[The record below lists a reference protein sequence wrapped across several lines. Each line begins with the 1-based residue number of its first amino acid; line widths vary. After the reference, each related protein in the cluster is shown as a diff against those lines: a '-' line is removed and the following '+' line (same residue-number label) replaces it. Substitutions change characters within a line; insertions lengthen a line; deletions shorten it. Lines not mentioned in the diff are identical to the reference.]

1 MYLYALNFIMMKQL
15 CATIAFLVAMLFATS
30 CEQQKLTL
38 YSIGVEKDNVSCTYD
53 RQWVEIK
60 YWLNEGSESGVS
72 VSKRADWILSI
83 DTNTPGVAKIEVDVN
98 SGAERSAKLTLIAK
112 DHVDKEITLTQIA
125 APAPGEQSHT
135 LMFYFFGTSLNRYF
149 KTNIADAK
157 QAIRRGILGNS
168 NRVIYLMQDDKTS
181 ARICEICYDSTNDE
195 CIERELEIIDLGS
208 DLITTDAIGENIA
221 KMAEY
226 AEASRYGIV
235 FAGHGQGWIPREVL
249 NGDGG
254 ISALSFT
261 NVWQPAIGAEVT
273 RAFGENNV
281 QVDPA
286 ELAEGIERSGVELDY
301 ILFDACFMANIETLY
316 DLRNS
321 ANYIIASPC
330 EIMGKG
336 FPYHRT
342 LPYLFAANGASS
354 DVKGVAESYY
364 KFYKDEYAGSS
375 RCGSIAVFD
384 CSEIEALAE
393 ATKTVVKS
401 ATYDYDASKLQT
413 YEGQKVHQFYDFGQ
427 WVRTVATDSD
437 ALTEFNTKLD
447 NAVVAKYT
455 LPTFYSAYGSY
466 GTYDID
472 VDVYSGITTS
482 APSEAYPTHWKQT
495 NWYKAVWGLE
505 N

>member
-1 MYLYALNFIMMKQL
+1 MKQL
-15 CATIAFLVAMLFATS
+15 CAIIAFLVALLSATS

-53 RQWVEIK
+53 RQFVEIN
-60 YWLNEGSESGVS
+60 YWLNEDAEGSVS
-72 VSKRADWILSI
+72 VSKKADWILSI

-98 SGAERSAKLTLIAK
+98 SGEERSATLTLIAK
-112 DHVDKEITLTQIA
+112 GHLDKEVKLTQIA
-125 APAPGEQSHT
+125 APAPGETSHT
-135 LMFYFFGTSLNRYF
+135 LIFYFFGTSLGRYF
-149 KTNIADAK
+149 KTNIDDAK
-157 QAIRRGILGNS
+157 EAIRRGILGDS
-168 NRVIYLMQDDKTS
+168 NRVIYLMQDSKTS
-181 ARICEICYDSTNDE
+181 ARICEICYDSTNDV
-195 CIERELEIIDLGS
+195 CIERELETITIED
-208 DLITTDAIGENIA
+208 DLITTDAIGQNIA

-226 AEASRYGIV
+226 AEAGRYGIV

-249 NGDGG
+249 NGSGG
-254 ISALSFT
+254 ISALSLGG
-261 NVWQPAIGAEVT
+261 VWQPAAGAEIT

-286 ELAEGIERSGVELDY
+286 ELADGIERSGVEFDY
-301 ILFDACFMANIETLY
+301 ILFDACFMANIETVY

-354 DVKGVAESYY
+354 DVMGAAESYY
-364 KFYKDEYAGSS
+364 RFYKDEYVGSS
-375 RCGSIAVFD
+375 RCGSIAVFK

-393 ATKTVVKS
+393 ATKRVVES
-401 ATYDYDASKLQT
+401 ATDEYDASALQT
-413 YEGQKVHQFYDFGQ
+413 YEGQKVHQFYDFGE
-427 WVRTVATDSD
+427 WVRTVATDAD
-437 ALTEFNTKLD
+437 ALTEFNTQLD

-472 VDVYSGITTS
+472 VEVYSGVTTS
-482 APSEAYPTHWKQT
+482 APSEAYPQEWMQT
-495 NWYKAVWGLE
+495 NWYKAVWGL
-505 N
+505 